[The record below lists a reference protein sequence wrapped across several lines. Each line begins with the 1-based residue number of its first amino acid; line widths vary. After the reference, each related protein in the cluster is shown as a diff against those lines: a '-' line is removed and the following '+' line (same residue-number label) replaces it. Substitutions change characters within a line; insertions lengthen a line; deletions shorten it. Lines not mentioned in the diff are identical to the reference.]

1 MFIKKKNYKE
11 IEELAA
17 SLFTVVIYENKMAEY
32 WIYVVRVLTCV
43 FNMPIIA
50 TFVIA

>member
-1 MFIKKKNYKE
+1 MKKKNYAE

-17 SLFTVVIYENKMAEY
+17 LVFIVTNDRNRMAEY

-43 FNMPIIA
+43 FHVPVTA
-50 TFVIA
+50 TFDMA